1 MSLHHNLSKNSKNWG
16 GVLITLFFFTGS
28 CSDPLTLGG
37 GIVESNPTTVEYVD
51 DIKVPAKSITVDS
64 VSTYGPS
71 LSEQL
76 SIYFLGAY
84 QDNLFGKNYSSLYL
98 EPRPDYAPDFT
109 EGELEEIFFLL
120 PFHAS
125 NPWVGDSAATFEVEV
140 FQLVEQL
147 DRTQTYYSNL
157 SPAYNQVPIG
167 SSTVQYSPDS
177 LPLLSYSSG
186 EADTSFYPHIKIP
199 LTAAFGQQIMQFDA
213 STYDSDA
220 TFLESLNG
228 IVVKPKSTNG
238 STLLGFDLST
248 GRSGIYLYYRTQDT
262 IINRYQLRVNDFSV
276 KAVKYEND
284 YESALI
290 GEAINENLDT
300 LLFAEGM
307 SGTDIELD
315 FSFAQS
321 FENAVINKAE
331 IQLFVANHPDNDTSI
346 FEYPQRLVLSTEEN
360 GELLP
365 IQDIQIGS
373 TNLDA
378 FFGGVF
384 VPGEEGK
391 PGSYNMNVTS
401 HVQSVAN
408 GLGNTKVILSIFPK
422 RESAERGLFYSAS
435 HPKYGIKL
443 RVAYTQF

>member
-1 MSLHHNLSKNSKNWG
+1 MSLHHVLSIDPNKWG
-16 GVLITLFFFTGS
+16 GFVITFLFFLNS

-51 DIKVPAKSITVDS
+51 DIKMPAKTIKVDS

-76 SIYFLGAY
+76 NIYFLGSY
-84 QDNLFGKNYSSLYL
+84 QDNLFGKNYASLYV
-98 EPRPDYAPDFT
+98 ETRPDYTPDFT
-109 EGELEEIFFLL
+109 EGTLEEIFLLL

-140 FQLVEQL
+140 FQLVEPL
-147 DRTQTYYSNL
+147 DRTQIYYSNL
-157 SPAYNQVPIG
+157 NPAYNQVPIG
-167 SSTVQYSPDS
+167 SSLVQYSPDS

-186 EADTSFYPHIKIP
+186 VADTSFYPHIKIP
-199 LTAAFGQQIMQFDA
+199 LSEAFGNQIMQLDP

-220 TFLESLNG
+220 RFLESLNG
-228 IVVKPKSTNG
+228 IMVRPKSTNG
-238 STLLGFDLST
+238 TSLLGFDLST
-248 GRSGIYLYYRTQDT
+248 GRAGIYIYYSTQDT
-262 IINRYQLRVNDFSV
+262 LINRYQLRVNDFSV
-276 KAVKYEND
+276 KAVQYENE

-290 GEAINENLDT
+290 GEAINQNLDT
-300 LLFAEGM
+300 LLFVEGM

-315 FSFAQS
+315 FSFAKE
-321 FENAVINKAE
+321 FKNAIINKAE
-331 IQLFVANHPDNDTSI
+331 IQLFVANHPDNDTSL
-346 FEYPQRLVLSTEEN
+346 FRYPERIVLSTEEN

-373 TNLDA
+373 TNLDS

-384 VPGEEGK
+384 IPGDESQ
-391 PGSYNMNVTS
+391 PGSYNMNVTA

-408 GLGNTKVILSIFPK
+408 GLGDTKVILSIFPK
-422 RESAERGLFYSAS
+422 RESAERGIFYSAS
-435 HPKYGIKL
+435 HPNYGIKL

>member
-1 MSLHHNLSKNSKNWG
+1 MSLHHNLSRNPKKWG
-16 GVLITLFFFTGS
+16 GVVIALLFFLNS

-51 DIKVPAKSITVDS
+51 DIKIVAKTIQVDS

-76 SIYFLGAY
+76 NIYYLGSY
-84 QDNLFGKNYSSLYL
+84 QDNLFGKNQASLYL
-98 EPRPDYAPDFT
+98 EPRPDYTPDFT
-109 EGELEEIFFLL
+109 EGVLEEIFLLL

-125 NPWVGDSAATFEVEV
+125 NPWVGDSSATFDVEV

-157 SPAYNQVPIG
+157 NPAYNQLPIG
-167 SSTVQYSPDS
+167 STTIQYSPDS
-177 LPLLSYSSG
+177 LPLLNYSSG
-186 EADTSFYPHIKIP
+186 ESDTSFYPHIKIP
-199 LTAAFGQQIMQFDA
+199 LSEAFGNQIMQFDP

-228 IVVKPKSTNG
+228 IVVRPKSSNG
-238 STLLGFDLST
+238 TSLLGFDLST
-248 GRSGIYLYYRTQDT
+248 GRAGIYLYYRTQDT
-262 IINRYQLRVNDFSV
+262 VINRYQLRVNDFSV
-276 KAVKYEND
+276 KAVKYENN
-284 YESALI
+284 YEGSLI
-290 GEAINENLDT
+290 GEAINQNLDT
-300 LLFAEGM
+300 LLFVEGM
-307 SGTDIELD
+307 SGADIELD

-321 FENAVINKAE
+321 FKDAVINKAE
-331 IQLFVANHPDNDTSI
+331 IQLFVADHPDNDTSI
-346 FEYPQRLVLSTEEN
+346 FEYPQRIVLSTEEN
-360 GELLP
+360 GDLLP

-378 FFGGVF
+378 FFGGVYI
-384 VPGEEGK
+384 PGEENE
-391 PGSYNMNVTS
+391 PGSYNMNITG

-422 RESAERGLFYSAS
+422 RESAERAIFYSAS
-435 HPKYGIKL
+435 HPKYGVKL

>member
-1 MSLHHNLSKNSKNWG
+1 MSLNHNLLKNPIKWS
-16 GVLITLFFFTGS
+16 GVAVTFMFFLSS

-51 DIKVPAKSITVDS
+51 DIKVPARTVTVDS

-76 SIYFLGAY
+76 SIYYLGAY
-84 QDNLFGKNYSSLYL
+84 QDNLFGKNYSSLYV
-98 EPRPDYAPDFT
+98 EPRPDYTPDFT
-109 EGELEEIFFLL
+109 EGVLEEIFLLL

-125 NPWVGDSAATFEVEV
+125 NPWVGDSSAAFEVEV
-140 FQLVEQL
+140 FQLVEPL

-157 SPAYNQVPIG
+157 DPAYNQLPIG
-167 SSTVQYSPDS
+167 SAMVQYSPDS

-186 EADTSFYPHIKIP
+186 EADTTYYPHIKIP
-199 LTAAFGQQIMQFDA
+199 LSEAFGNQIMQFDE

-228 IVVKPKSTNG
+228 IVVRPKSSNG
-238 STLLGFDLST
+238 KSLLGFDLST
-248 GRSGIYLYYRTQDT
+248 GRAGIYLYYRTQDT
-262 IINRYQLRVNDFSV
+262 VINRYQLRVNDFSV

-290 GEAINENLDT
+290 EAAINQNFDT
-300 LLFAEGM
+300 LLFVEGM
-307 SGTDIELD
+307 AGTDIELD

-321 FENAVINKAE
+321 FKDAVINKAE
-331 IQLFVANHPDNDTSI
+331 IQLFVADHPDNDTSV
-346 FEYPQRLVLSTEEN
+346 FEYPQRIVLSTEES
-360 GELLP
+360 GDLLP

-373 TNLDA
+373 NNLDA

-384 VPGEEGK
+384 IPGEENK
-391 PGSYNMNVTS
+391 PGYYNMNVTG

-408 GLGNTKVILSIFPK
+408 GLGDTKVILSIFPK
-422 RESAERGLFYSAS
+422 RERAERGIFYSAS
-435 HPKYGIKL
+435 HPEYGIKL
-443 RVAYTQF
+443 RIAYTQF